1 MANPGVG
8 SKFVSVNLNK
18 SYGKPSSLNGGNGLG
33 GGGGRG
39 RPSGHGGMVV
49 LSRPRSL
56 GSPGQKGPRLAVP
69 PPMNLPSLRKE
80 HEKADPSSSSL
91 VGVAGPGL
99 GSTSSS
105 MGWMKP
111 HPLRNGEGQ
120 AGPLPEPGKIASAG
134 LPAGH
139 RLVGS
144 GREDANGRPGVYT
157 PPGARATGVEVAVPP
172 ADGLQIVE
180 KAVVLRGEDFPS
192 LQASLPGQSLLRQ
205 KLLQKQK
212 TKQNDAASTEQVSEP
227 LDGVSDLSLSLA
239 MRPQMKHRANAGSS
253 GDNGGPD
260 RKSAV
265 LNDVVQTRKDEGV
278 LPSPLP
284 MVRLSH
290 SYDWADDERDT
301 SYRPEHNR
309 DHGFSRSEIHGRER
323 EFDAPWPAIPRGSSS
338 NGGFDLYSFHKG
350 SSLNASA
357 SDRNVWDTTLLDAG
371 RVAPRDAIKGDTY
384 GRELPGNRNGRDEY
398 LWKGLSVRKDGHSA
412 RDAQVDQTVGGHT
425 QPRPPLTSSIT
436 RDKIER
442 GRNSLQASTK
452 ESAWDGSGL
461 SANVLPVARLK
472 ESSTTGS
479 YGQIGQKGSH
489 STEAVGGRGTEQGS
503 QSKRTDPPNWLRG
516 STRAAVQN
524 NMTSRSS
531 FSLGTKGFPIN
542 DPILSFGKEKRLF
555 AHNGK
560 SYVEDSFMKDV
571 TSSTFDGRDP
581 FAPDIKVVKRKKDVL
596 KAADFYDPIRESFE
610 AELER
615 VQKMQEQER
624 QRVLEEQAKALELA
638 RKEEEERERLAREEA
653 ERRRKLE
660 EEAREAAW
668 RAEQE
673 RLEAAKRAEEQKRA
687 REEEKRQMF
696 LEEERRK
703 EAARQ
708 KLLELEARMA
718 RRQAD
723 PSSNGT
729 LKTASDNCVPIS
741 YKEKKHS
748 NAIAAVEWEDSERVV
763 ERLTSSASS
772 ESSSLNRSSGTA
784 SRPQSSK
791 NGYAVGAERT
801 KSAGS
806 WRRDVY
812 NNGSNSSL
820 SAQDSSLN
828 SNAVPGGRSIS
839 RREIHGGLELMPDT
853 GLLKGAVPEMQMT
866 DDISQVK
873 GQRWN
878 FALDDHYNRG
888 LDKDVEYIGNSLEK
902 FGDLGYGQSHTCGGM
917 HGPYPER
924 MFQNTDMDGIS
935 FGRSRHSV
943 RQPRVLPPPSLS
955 SMNKNS
961 LAINVDRPSS
971 STSVDA
977 ESEQQLLAPH
987 KDAKFFESDYG
998 GSTHQNSDK
1007 SDLKSRSLG
1016 EPVSMNQN
1024 EDKNMLGCDSQSS
1037 LSVSSAPNSP
1047 THLSHDDIEDGA
1059 DSNASHGDYGQIVIS
1074 ENDNAFVSEAAEKAV
1089 SAGSASPGS
1098 VSPGE
1103 EDWIVEENEGSQEQ
1117 EEYDDVG
1124 HAYQEEEEVHEE
1136 NEGTF
1141 ALAKDFRDLRLEEQ
1155 IQNTVLNEP
1164 VLDFENS
1171 ADDGFT
1177 KDNDFMEERVEFQQ
1191 ISHDLAPDS
1200 RLSEVSLVGEGQNT
1214 ENNHQ
1219 PKNVSSSICETE
1231 KSLDDLVPQPVS
1243 VSNAQVP
1250 HAKHSDDRIG
1260 SSDSV
1265 LSGQQLRTSA
1275 ATSASSARAAEVA
1288 PSAVSSV
1295 QGQTE
1300 VPVQVQF
1307 GLFSGPSLMPSPLP
1321 AIQIGS
1327 IRMPLHLHPQV
1338 GAPLGQ
1344 LHPSQPPMF
1353 QFGQL
1358 SYPAPITQG
1367 VLPIVPQTVSFVQP
1381 TIPSHYSVGQ
1391 QATVSLHSQPTLESS
1406 RKTHSTDKIPDDHLE
1421 NKQSVATKLVNLRHG
1436 NATSEN
1442 TLSPKLNN
1450 MESLGDNPHSHSG
1463 NSFFNANSLRSGL
1476 LPNAGHRVNK
1486 DLVMKKVHRAVINN
1500 RESRDQI
1507 HREPILSNN
1516 FCGERATIINPSL
1529 STVSNDGAG
1538 RVVYSDKN
1546 SGAALP
1552 YPVSESSR
1560 VENNGFKRRGQRT
1573 IRRTEFRVRENVDR
1587 RQTNASGSSANAG
1600 QEVSASTVR
1609 IFNTSSKS
1617 GGRKDVAQ
1625 KATKLSVR
1633 SETSMSSG
1641 YTSYRAID
1649 SEGKVGRT
1657 VGSETESK
1665 RLSSE
1670 KGPRSADRNLKRNI
1684 GHEEDVHASL
1694 QSGVVRVFKQA
1705 GIETPSDEDDF
1716 IEVRSKR
1723 QMLNDRREQ
1732 REKEIKAKSRAVKG
1746 SRKPRSVSK
1755 NDARSSNS
1763 NKSSQSLVADGGSS
1777 SANGLHAEPA
1787 IPDGSNLTQKIG
1799 DLPLPITS
1807 PVVSQ
1812 HLPPIGTPTL
1822 HTDAQADKRSMN
1834 PKSLQSNT
1842 FSTMSGCGGLVPGLT
1857 FENNNAALDDI
1868 SASLGAWGNL
1878 CVNHHVVALTQN
1890 QLDEAMKPA
1899 GFEARV
1905 SPTVDHG
1912 SLILEASK
1920 GSTSILAQD
1929 KSFTASASSLNSLL
1943 AGEKIHF
1950 GAVTSP
1956 TILPPSS
1963 CAVLKGGGPGGPPG
1977 SCMSD
1982 VPIEQK
1988 VPATEGDH
1996 MRLFD
2001 KATHSEESCVQLE
2014 DPEAEAEAAASAVA
2028 VAAISSDDPVG
2039 NGLGAGSAS
2048 VADTKSYGG
2057 DVSALTAG
2065 AVASSLPLSSQSR
2078 SEESLS
2084 VALPADLSVE
2094 TPSLWPPLPSPQ
2106 SSSSQMLSHF
2116 PGAPHSHFPCFEM
2129 NPMLRGPIFTFG
2141 PRDET
2146 SSGHLQAQKSNA
2158 SGSGSLGS
2166 WQQQCHSGVDSFY
2179 GPPAGFTGPFIGPP
2193 GPIPGVQGPPHMV
2206 VYNHFAPVG
2215 QFGQMGLRLMGT
2227 TYIPSGKQ
2235 PDWKHIPASTASL
2248 GHNDSSI
2255 SNLNMV
2261 PGQCDPSIPVPI
2273 QHLGPGSPLVP
2284 IASPLGMFDMS
2295 PFQPSADLSVQARW
2309 SHIPAPPVHSFPPAG
2324 MSMPS
2329 QQAEVLPP
2337 PQQFNH
2343 ATAMEPNGRR
2353 FDEDRPSKP
2362 SEGSK
2367 TFSTNDAASQFP
2379 DELGLNDA
2387 SSSGPLPASKPISYG
2402 TVNIKVQGNGKI
2414 LSRTGNFGEGSGIHD
2429 SSNSSSAASHGTQS
2443 PTSFR
2448 PQTTQPQ
2455 TSSAQQYVNPIG
2467 HLEQKGRGGTQKV
2480 GSGSEWSRRP
2490 GFTGRSHAGG
2500 GDKNFTAK
2508 MKQIYVAK
2516 PASNGTSGL

>member
-56 GSPGQKGPRLAVP
+56 VSPGQKGPRLAVP
-69 PPMNLPSLRKE
+69 SPLNLPSLRKE
-80 HEKADPSSSSL
+80 HEKTDPSSSSL
-91 VGVAGPGL
+91 VGAAGPGL
-99 GSTSSS
+99 GSTSSG

-111 HPLRNGEGQ
+111 QPLRTGEGQ

-134 LPAGH
+134 LPAAH
-139 RLVGS
+139 RLAGS
-144 GREDANGRPGVYT
+144 GRDDANGRPVVYT

-172 ADGLQIVE
+172 ADGLQAVE

-192 LQASLPGQSLLRQ
+192 LQASLPAGQSLLRQ
-205 KLLQKQK
+205 KEQQKQK
-212 TKQNDAASTEQVSEP
+212 PKQTDAASKEQQLSKPPDV
-227 LDGVSDLSLSLA
+227 VSDFSLSLP
-239 MRPQMKHRANAGSS
+239 MRPQMKHRANVGRL
-253 GDNGGPD
+253 GDDGGPD

-265 LNDVVQTRKDEGV
+265 NDVEQRRKDEGV

-309 DHGFSRSEIHGRER
+309 DHGFSRSESHGRER

-350 SSLNASA
+350 GSLNVPA
-357 SDRNVWDTTLLDAG
+357 SDRNGWDAPPLLDAG

-384 GRELPGNRNGRDEY
+384 SRELPGNRNGRDEY
-398 LWKGLSVRKDGHSA
+398 LWKSLSVRKDGHPA
-412 RDAQVDQTVGGHT
+412 RDTEADQNGGLHT
-425 QPRPPLTSSIT
+425 RPPLTSSIA
-436 RDKIER
+436 RDRSDR
-442 GRNSLQASTK
+442 GRNSLQAPTK

-461 SANVLPVARLK
+461 SSNGLSVTRLK
-472 ESSTTGS
+472 ETFTTDS
-479 YGQIGQKGSH
+479 HGQIGQKGNL

-503 QSKRTDPPNWLRG
+503 QGRRTDPPNWLR
-516 STRAAVQN
+516 SATRVTVQN
-524 NMTSRSS
+524 NTTSRSS

-560 SYVEDSFMKDV
+560 SYVEDSFMKDI

-581 FAPDIKVVKRKKDVL
+581 FAPDTKVVKRKKDVL

-615 VQKMQEQER
+615 VQKLQEQER
-624 QRVLEEQAKALELA
+624 QRMLEEQAKALELA

-660 EEAREAAW
+660 EEAKEAAW
-668 RAEQE
+668 RAEQD
-673 RLEAAKRAEEQKRA
+673 RLEAARRADEQKRA

-696 LEEERRK
+696 WEEERRK

-708 KLLELEARMA
+708 KLLELEARIA
-718 RRQAD
+718 RRQAEA
-723 PSSNGT
+723 SNDGT
-729 LKTASDNCVPIS
+729 LKKAPDNCVPTS
-741 YKEKKHS
+741 HKEKRHS
-748 NAIAAVEWEDSERVV
+748 NTVAAGEWEDSERMV

-772 ESSSLNRSSGTA
+772 ESSSLNRSSGTD
-784 SRPQSSK
+784 SRPHSSR
-791 NGYAVGAERT
+791 NGYAVGAERS

-806 WRRDVY
+806 WRRDTY
-812 NNGSNSSL
+812 NNRGNSTFPV
-820 SAQDSSLN
+820 QDSSPISN
-828 SNAVPGGRSIS
+828 SVSGGRSFS
-839 RREIHGGLELMPDT
+839 RREMHGGFDFMQSMVLP
-853 GLLKGAVPEMQMT
+853 KGAMPEMQMT
-866 DDISQVK
+866 EDIPQAK

-878 FALDDHYNRG
+878 FALDHHYNRD
-888 LDKDVEYIGNSLEK
+888 LDKDVECIGNSLEK
-902 FGDLGYGQSHTCGGM
+902 FGDLGYGQSHTGGGM
-917 HGPYPER
+917 HGPYADR
-924 MFQNTDMDGIS
+924 MFQNSEMDVVS
-935 FGRSRHSV
+935 FGRSRYSV
-943 RQPRVLPPPSLS
+943 RQPRVLPPPSLV
-955 SMNKNS
+955 SMNKS
-961 LAINVDRPSS
+961 LLAIKVDRPSS
-971 STSVDA
+971 STSVDT
-977 ESEQQLLAPH
+977 ESEQQLAPH
-987 KDAKFFESDYG
+987 KDAKLFESDYG
-998 GSTHQNSDK
+998 GSALQGSEKTDMKN
-1007 SDLKSRSLG
+1007 RSLE
-1016 EPVSMNQN
+1016 EPVSMKQN
-1024 EDKNMLGCDSQSS
+1024 EDKTNTLGCDSQSS

-1059 DSNASHGDYGQIVIS
+1059 DSNASHADYEQIVMS
-1074 ENDNAFVSEAAEKAV
+1074 ENDNVLATEAAEKAV
-1089 SAGSASPGS
+1089 SAGSASPGT
-1098 VSPGE
+1098 VSPVE
-1103 EDWIVEENEGSQEQ
+1103 EDWIVDESEGSQEQ

-1136 NEGTF
+1136 NEGNF
-1141 ALAKDFRDLRLEEQ
+1141 NLAKDFEDLHLEEQ
-1155 IQNTVLNEP
+1155 IQNNVLTEP
-1164 VLDFENS
+1164 VLDFEDS
-1171 ADDGFT
+1171 ADNGLA
-1177 KDNDFMEERVEFQQ
+1177 KDNEFMEERVEFQRV
-1191 ISHDLAPDS
+1191 SHNLAPDS
-1200 RLSEVSLVGEGQNT
+1200 RLSDVSLVGVDQTANES
-1214 ENNHQ
+1214 NHQ

-1231 KSLDDLVPQPVS
+1231 RALEDLVPQPAS
-1243 VSNAQVP
+1243 VSNAQVSYT
-1250 HAKHSDDRIG
+1250 KHVDDRIG

-1265 LSGQQLRTSA
+1265 LSGQQARTSGF
-1275 ATSASSARAAEVA
+1275 SASSAQASDMA
-1288 PSAVSSV
+1288 PSAASST
-1295 QGQTE
+1295 QNQRE

-1358 SYPAPITQG
+1358 SYPTPITQG
-1367 VLPIVPQTVSFVQP
+1367 VLPIAPQTVSFVQP
-1381 TIPSHYSVGQ
+1381 TIPSHYSVAQ
-1391 QATVSLHSQPTLESS
+1391 QATVSLHSQPTPESS
-1406 RKTHSTDKIPDDHLE
+1406 QKTYSVDKTVEYHLE
-1421 NKQSVATKLVNLRHG
+1421 NKQIVAANLVNLRQK

-1442 TLSPKLNN
+1442 ISSPKLKN
-1450 MESLGDNPHSHSG
+1450 MESLGDHPRSHAD
-1463 NSFFNANSLRSGL
+1463 NSFFNANSLQSGL
-1476 LPNAGHRVNK
+1476 LPNTGEQVNK
-1486 DLVMKKVHRAVINN
+1486 DLVMKKLHGGVINN
-1500 RESRDQI
+1500 RDTQDQT
-1507 HREPILSNN
+1507 RGERILSNA
-1516 FCGERATIINPSL
+1516 FSGERDSIRNPSPC
-1529 STVSNDGAG
+1529 TASNDGVG

-1546 SGAALP
+1546 SGSVLP
-1552 YPVSESSR
+1552 LPVSESSR
-1560 VENNGFKRRGQRT
+1560 VENSGFRRRGQRT
-1573 IRRTEFRVRENVDR
+1573 IRRTEFRVRENIDR
-1587 RQTNASGSSANAG
+1587 RQTNASGSFASAG
-1600 QEVSASTVR
+1600 QEVSAASVR
-1609 IFNTSSKS
+1609 IFNTPSKG
-1617 GGRKDVAQ
+1617 GGRKDLAQ
-1625 KATKLSVR
+1625 KITKLSIR
-1633 SETSMSSG
+1633 SEISVNSG
-1641 YTSYRAID
+1641 YTSYRAVD
-1649 SEGKVGRT
+1649 SEGKLGKT
-1657 VGSETESK
+1657 LGSEVVS
-1665 RLSSE
+1665 RGLPSE
-1670 KGPRSADRNLKRNI
+1670 KASRSADRNLKRNI

-1694 QSGVVRVFKQA
+1694 QSGVVRVFKQS

-1746 SRKPRSVSK
+1746 PRKPRSVSK

-1763 NKSSQSLVADGGSS
+1763 NKTSQSLVADSGSS
-1777 SANGLHAEPA
+1777 SANGLHAEPS
-1787 IPDGSNLTQKIG
+1787 ISDGSNLTHKVG
-1799 DLPLPITS
+1799 DMPLPITS

-1822 HTDAQADKRSMN
+1822 HTDAQVDKRSIN
-1834 PKSLQSNT
+1834 SKSLQSNT
-1842 FSTMSGCGGLVPGLT
+1842 FSTMSGRGGLVPGLA
-1857 FENNNAALDDI
+1857 FENKNAALDDI
-1868 SASLGAWGNL
+1868 SPSLGAWGNL

-1890 QLDEAMKPA
+1890 QFDEAMKPA
-1899 GFEARV
+1899 GFESRV
-1905 SPTVDHG
+1905 SPTVEHN
-1912 SLILEASK
+1912 SLVLEATK
-1920 GSTSILAQD
+1920 GSASILAQD

-1963 CAVLKGGGPGGPPG
+1963 CAVLKGVGPPS
-1977 SCMSD
+1977 SCISD
-1982 VPIEQK
+1982 VPLEQK
-1988 VPATEGDH
+1988 
-1996 MRLFD
+1996 
-2001 KATHSEESCVQLE
+2001 LE

-2028 VAAISSDDPVG
+2028 VAAIGSDDPVG

-2048 VADTKSYGG
+2048 VDTKNYAG
-2057 DVSALTAG
+2057 DVSVLSAG
-2065 AVASSLPLSSQSR
+2065 AVTSSLPLSSQSR
-2078 SEESLS
+2078 SDESLS

-2094 TPSLWPPLPSPQ
+2094 TPSIWPPLPSPQ

-2141 PRDET
+2141 PRDE
-2146 SSGHLQAQKSNA
+2146 SNSGHLPSQKSNA
-2158 SGSGSLGS
+2158 SGSASLGS

-2235 PDWKHIPASTASL
+2235 PDWKHVPASSTSL

-2261 PGQCDPSIPVPI
+2261 PGQCDPSIPMPI

-2324 MSMPS
+2324 MSISS
-2329 QQAEVLPP
+2329 QGEVVP

-2343 ATAMEPNGRR
+2343 TPSIEPNGRR

-2362 SEGSK
+2362 TEGSK
-2367 TFSTNDAASQFP
+2367 PFSTNDAASQFP
-2379 DELGLNDA
+2379 DELGLDDA
-2387 SSSGPLPASKPISYG
+2387 SSSTGPLPASKPISYG
-2402 TVNIKVQGNGKI
+2402 TVNIKVQSNGKI
-2414 LSRTGNFGEGSGIHD
+2414 SSRTGNFGDGCGVHD
-2429 SSNSSSAASHGTQS
+2429 SSNSSNAASHGTTQS
-2443 PTSFR
+2443 SFR
-2448 PQTTQPQ
+2448 PHPAPPQ
-2455 TSSAQQYVNPIG
+2455 TSSAQQYVNSIG

-2490 GFTGRSHAGG
+2490 GFTGRSHAGA
-2500 GDKNFTAK
+2500 GDKNYTAK

-2516 PASNGTSGL
+2516 PSSTGTSGL